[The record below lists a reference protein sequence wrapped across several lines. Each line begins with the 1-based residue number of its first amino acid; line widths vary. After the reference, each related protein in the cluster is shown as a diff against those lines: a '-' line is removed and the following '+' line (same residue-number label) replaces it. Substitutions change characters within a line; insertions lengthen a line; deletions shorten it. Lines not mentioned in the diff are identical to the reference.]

1 MRAFLRAFGVASAV
15 FLFTLGLVFAPPA
28 QAANVACGQAI
39 VASTVLTGDVGP
51 CSAGIVIGA
60 DNITLDLAGH
70 QVIGVPSQGE
80 GPGILIEGRTGVK
93 VVNGTVRNFD
103 AGVAIEGSSGNT
115 LADLALLANIGSS
128 SGFYGD
134 GIVLVSSHQNQLVRN
149 VVRGNG
155 PFSGISLFGSD
166 SNTIDRN
173 TVEGNNVER
182 SPSIMEDTGILLAI
196 VGRARGSQFNALS
209 NNVVRGNGLDGI
221 RLASAAQENSIRF
234 NVVEGNGLHGKQHRK
249 GDGISLAGFLIQ
261 RTTIESNTVR
271 GNAANGIFLLGP
283 SGLSGATN
291 NNILRNT
298 AVGNNALPEG
308 TPDFDLRDDNF
319 SPPCDSNRWSQNTAQ
334 TRNQACIS

>member
-1 MRAFLRAFGVASAV
+1 V
-15 FLFTLGLVFAPPA
+15 FLIALGLVFASPA
-28 QAANVACGQAI
+28 QAANVACGQTI
-39 VASTVLTGDVGP
+39 VANTVLTGDVGP

-60 DNITLDLAGH
+60 DNITFDLDGH
-70 QVIGVPSQGE
+70 QIIGFPSRGE
-80 GPGILIEGRTGVK
+80 GPGILIRGRTGVN
-93 VVNGTVRNFD
+93 VVKGLVRDFD

-115 LADLALLANIGSS
+115 VADLTLLANIGSS

-134 GIVLVSSHQNQLVRN
+134 GIVLVSSHQNQLIRN

-166 SNTIDRN
+166 NNTIDRN
-173 TVEGNNVER
+173 TVEGNNVEL
-182 SPSIMEDTGILLAI
+182 SPNSMVNTGILLDI
-196 VGRARGSQFNALS
+196 VGRARGSQFNVLS

-221 RLASAAQENSIRF
+221 RLASAAQDNEIRS
-234 NVVEGNGLHGKQHRK
+234 NVVEGNGLHRKLHRK

-261 RTTIESNTVR
+261 RTTIEGNTAR

-283 SGLSGATN
+283 SGLTGATN
-291 NNILRNT
+291 NDILRNT

-319 SPPCDSNRWSQNTAQ
+319 SPPCDSNRWSQNIAQ